1 MGTVT
6 ETVKAAVSSIIPD
19 GNKTWASIFKPAPAP
34 PAPKPA
40 PVEKY
45 VKLAVAAYYRVKLT

>member
-19 GNKTWASIFKPAPAP
+19 GSKTWASIFKPAPAP

-45 VKLAVAAYYRVKLT
+45 VQPAVAVHYRIKLT